1 MQMETVLNVKVEFHV
16 LIVESVIAKT
26 QKGKKEKKDIKVM
39 KKNLTKPL
47 TDKEKLFAQ
56 LYVENIFSND
66 TRTNRDIAIASGYAK
81 ESAHQ
86 RAYENTTYKLKP
98 HVVTYIEELKEDF
111 RVRNQITPE
120 KHMARLNEIHQMAKK
135 KGQLH
140 TSLNA
145 EVYRGKVAGYYVEKQ
160 LIKQEESEEDIEAKL
175 KDVIE
180 RYDLLTSHER
190 GKNET
195 K

>member
-1 MQMETVLNVKVEFHV
+1 M
-16 LIVESVIAKT
+16 
-26 QKGKKEKKDIKVM
+26 
-39 KKNLTKPL
+39 
-47 TDKEKLFAQ
+47 TDKKLKTLTELEKNFAE
-56 LYVENIFSND
+56 LYVENMFSND
-66 TRTNRDIAIASGYAK
+66 TLTNRDIAIAAGYAK

-98 HVVTYIEELKEDF
+98 HVVHHIEMLKEDF
-111 RVRNQITPE
+111 RIRNQITPE
-120 KHMARLNEIHQMAKK
+120 KHMARLNEIHKTAFQ

-160 LIKQEESEEDIEAKL
+160 LIKQEESEEEVERKL
-175 KDVIE
+175 KEIIE
-180 RYDLLTSHER
+180 RYDLLTSHEE
-190 GKNET
+190 GKKDET

>member
-1 MQMETVLNVKVEFHV
+1 M
-16 LIVESVIAKT
+16 
-26 QKGKKEKKDIKVM
+26 
-39 KKNLTKPL
+39 
-47 TDKEKLFAQ
+47 TDKKLKSLTELEKNFAE
-56 LYVENIFSND
+56 LYVENMFSND
-66 TRTNRDIAIASGYAK
+66 TRTNTDIAIDAGYSK
-81 ESAHQ
+81 DSAHQ

-98 HVVTYIEELKEDF
+98 HVVHHIEMLKEDF

-120 KHMARLNEIHQMAKK
+120 KHMARLNELHEMAKQ

-160 LIKQEESEEDIEAKL
+160 LIKQEESEEEVERKL
-175 KDVIE
+175 KEIME
-180 RYDLLTSHER
+180 RYDLLTSHE
-190 GKNET
+190 GEKNET

>member
-1 MQMETVLNVKVEFHV
+1 M
-16 LIVESVIAKT
+16 
-26 QKGKKEKKDIKVM
+26 
-39 KKNLTKPL
+39 
-47 TDKEKLFAQ
+47 TDKKLKVLTELEKRFAE
-56 LYVENIFSND
+56 LYVENMFSND
-66 TRTNRDIAIASGYAK
+66 TRTNTDIAIAAGYSK
-81 ESAHQ
+81 DSAHQ

-98 HVVTYIEELKEDF
+98 HVVHHIEMLKEDF

-120 KHMARLNEIHQMAKK
+120 KHMARLNELHEMAKQ

-160 LIKQEESEEDIEAKL
+160 LIKQEETEEDVERKL
-175 KDVIE
+175 KEIID
-180 RYDLLTSHER
+180 RYDLLTSHE
-190 GKNET
+190 GKKNET

>member
-1 MQMETVLNVKVEFHV
+1 MSK
-16 LIVESVIAKT
+16 S
-26 QKGKKEKKDIKVM
+26 KEKEIKV
-39 KKNLTKPL
+39 L
-47 TDKEKLFAQ
+47 TDKEKLFAK
-56 LYVENIFSND
+56 LYVENMYSNN
-66 TRTNRDIAIASGYAK
+66 TLTNTDIAIAAGYAK

-98 HVVTYIEELKEDF
+98 HVVKYIEELKEDF

-120 KHMARLNEIHQMAKK
+120 KHMVILNEIHQMAKE

-160 LIKQEESEEDIEAKL
+160 LIKQDESEEEIEQRL
-175 KDVIE
+175 KSIMDQWNLISPE
-180 RYDLLTSHER
+180 KELDE
-190 GKNET
+190 
-195 K
+195 

>member
-1 MQMETVLNVKVEFHV
+1 M
-16 LIVESVIAKT
+16 KT
-26 QKGKKEKKDIKVM
+26 
-39 KKNLTKPL
+39 L
-47 TDKEKLFAQ
+47 TDKEKLFAK
-56 LYVENIFSND
+56 LYVENLFSNQ
-66 TRTNRDIAIASGYAK
+66 TQTNTDIAIQSGYAK
-81 ESAHQ
+81 DSAHQ
-86 RAYENTTYKLKP
+86 RAYENTTFKLKP

-120 KHMARLNEIHQMAKK
+120 KHMARLNEIHQMAKE

-160 LIKQEESEEDIEAKL
+160 LIKQEESEEEVERKL
-175 KDVIE
+175 KEIME
-180 RYDLLTSHER
+180 RYDLLTSHE
-190 GKNET
+190 GEKNET

>member
-1 MQMETVLNVKVEFHV
+1 
-16 LIVESVIAKT
+16 
-26 QKGKKEKKDIKVM
+26 M
-39 KKNLTKPL
+39 KIKPL
-47 TDKEKLFAQ
+47 TDKEKTFAQ
-56 LYVENIFSND
+56 LFVENMFSND
-66 TRTNRDIAIASGYAK
+66 TRTNTDIAIAAGYAK

-98 HVVTYIEELKEDF
+98 HVVHHIEMLKEDF
-111 RVRNQITPE
+111 RIRNQITPE
-120 KHMARLNEIHQMAKK
+120 KHMARLNEIHKTAFQ

-160 LIKQEESEEDIEAKL
+160 LIKQEESEEEVERKL
-175 KDVIE
+175 KEIIE
-180 RYDLLTSHER
+180 RYDLLTSHEE
-190 GKNET
+190 GKKDET

>member
-1 MQMETVLNVKVEFHV
+1 
-16 LIVESVIAKT
+16 
-26 QKGKKEKKDIKVM
+26 M
-39 KKNLTKPL
+39 KITKPL
-47 TDKEKLFAQ
+47 TDKEKLFAK
-56 LYVENIFSND
+56 LYVENMFSND
-66 TRTNRDIAIASGYAK
+66 TMTNTDIAIAAGYAK

-86 RAYENTTYKLKP
+86 RAYELTTYKLKP

-120 KHMARLNEIHQMAKK
+120 KHMARLNEIHQMAKE

-160 LIKQEESEEDIEAKL
+160 LIKQEKTEQDVEGEL
-175 KDVIE
+175 KEILD
-180 RYDLLTSHER
+180 RYDLITSHEQEETPD
-190 GKNET
+190 GK
-195 K
+195 KK

>member
-1 MQMETVLNVKVEFHV
+1 MKITTT
-16 LIVESVIAKT
+16 KT
-26 QKGKKEKKDIKVM
+26 
-39 KKNLTKPL
+39 LTE
-47 TDKEKLFAQ
+47 KEKLFAK
-56 LYVENIFSND
+56 LFVENMFSND
-66 TRTNRDIAIASGYAK
+66 TRTNTDIAIAAGYAK

-98 HVVTYIEELKEDF
+98 HVVEYIEDLKEEF
-111 RVRNQITPE
+111 RV
-120 KHMARLNEIHQMAKK
+120 RLNEIHKLAKD

-160 LIKQEESEEDIEAKL
+160 IVKKEETEQDVENEL
-175 KDVIE
+175 KKMVDQ
-180 RYDLLTSHER
+180 YDLITSHER
-190 GKNET
+190 EKDET

>member
-1 MQMETVLNVKVEFHV
+1 MTAKQLKVLTE
-16 LIVESVIAKT
+16 LEKT
-26 QKGKKEKKDIKVM
+26 
-39 KKNLTKPL
+39 
-47 TDKEKLFAQ
+47 FAQ
-56 LYVENIFSND
+56 LFVDNMFSND
-66 TRTNRDIAIASGYAK
+66 TLTNRDIAIAAGYSK
-81 ESAHQ
+81 DSAHQ

-120 KHMARLNEIHQMAKK
+120 KHMARLNEIHQMAKE

-160 LIKQEESEEDIEAKL
+160 LIKKEETEEDTEKAL
-175 KDVIE
+175 KEIIE
-180 RYDLLTSHER
+180 RYDLITSHEKE
-190 GKNET
+190 GEDDSK
-195 K
+195 

>member
-1 MQMETVLNVKVEFHV
+1 M
-16 LIVESVIAKT
+16 SVTIS
-26 QKGKKEKKDIKVM
+26 KKQI
-39 KKNLTKPL
+39 TKPL
-47 TDKEKLFAQ
+47 TDKEKLFAK
-56 LYVENIFSND
+56 LYVENLFSNE
-66 TRTNRDIAIASGYAK
+66 TQTNTDIAIQSGYAK
-81 ESAHQ
+81 DSAHQ

-120 KHMARLNEIHQMAKK
+120 KHMARLNEIHQMAKE

-160 LIKQEESEEDIEAKL
+160 LIKQEESEEEVERKL
-175 KDVIE
+175 KDIME
-180 RYDLLTSHER
+180 RYDLLTSHEER
-190 GKNET
+190 KDET

>member
-1 MQMETVLNVKVEFHV
+1 MKQKNITEKL
-16 LIVESVIAKT
+16 KT
-26 QKGKKEKKDIKVM
+26 
-39 KKNLTKPL
+39 L
-47 TDKEKLFAQ
+47 TDKEKAFAEIW
-56 LYVENIFSND
+56 VENFFAPESK
-66 TRTNRDIAIASGYAK
+66 TNTEIAIAAGYAK
-81 ESAHQ
+81 DSAHQ

-98 HVVTYIEELKEDF
+98 HVVEYIEDLKEDF

-120 KHMARLNEIHQMAKK
+120 KHMARLNEIHKLAKD

-160 LIKQEESEEDIEAKL
+160 IVKKEETEQDVENEL
-175 KDVIE
+175 KKMVDQ
-180 RYDLLTSHER
+180 YDLITSHER
-190 GKNET
+190 EKDET

>member
-1 MQMETVLNVKVEFHV
+1 MSK
-16 LIVESVIAKT
+16 S
-26 QKGKKEKKDIKVM
+26 KEKEIKV
-39 KKNLTKPL
+39 L
-47 TDKEKLFAQ
+47 TDKEKLFAK
-56 LYVENIFSND
+56 LYVENMYSNN
-66 TRTNRDIAIASGYAK
+66 TLTNTDIAIAAGYAK

-98 HVVTYIEELKEDF
+98 HVVKYIEELKEDF

-120 KHMARLNEIHQMAKK
+120 KHMARLNEIHQMAKE

-160 LIKQEESEEDIEAKL
+160 LIKQDESEEEIEQRL
-175 KDVIE
+175 KSIMDQWNLISPE
-180 RYDLLTSHER
+180 KELDE
-190 GKNET
+190 
-195 K
+195 

>member
-1 MQMETVLNVKVEFHV
+1 MT
-16 LIVESVIAKT
+16 AKKLKLLT
-26 QKGKKEKKDIKVM
+26 ELEK
-39 KKNLTKPL
+39 T
-47 TDKEKLFAQ
+47 FAQ
-56 LYVENIFSND
+56 LFVDNMFSND
-66 TRTNRDIAIASGYAK
+66 TLTNRDIAIAAGYSK
-81 ESAHQ
+81 DSAHQ

-120 KHMARLNEIHQMAKK
+120 KHMARLNEIHQMAKE

-160 LIKQEESEEDIEAKL
+160 LIKQEESEEEVERKL
-175 KDVIE
+175 KDIME
-180 RYDLLTSHER
+180 RYDLLTSHEER
-190 GKNET
+190 KDET

>member
-1 MQMETVLNVKVEFHV
+1 MCMSK
-16 LIVESVIAKT
+16 S
-26 QKGKKEKKDIKVM
+26 KEKEIKV
-39 KKNLTKPL
+39 L
-47 TDKEKLFAQ
+47 TDKEKLFAK
-56 LYVENIFSND
+56 LYVENMYSNN
-66 TRTNRDIAIASGYAK
+66 TLTNTDIAIAAGYAK

-98 HVVTYIEELKEDF
+98 HVVKYIEELKEDF

-120 KHMARLNEIHQMAKK
+120 KHMARLNEIHQMAKE

-160 LIKQEESEEDIEAKL
+160 LIKQDESEEEIQQRL
-175 KDVIE
+175 KSIMDQWNLISPE
-180 RYDLLTSHER
+180 KELDE
-190 GKNET
+190 
-195 K
+195 